1 MPVLHKVA
9 IENGTS
15 YTFDRVS
22 SIPRILKMLG
32 FEYTRVVNVPRL
44 QRILCK
50 LCFKDSLLF

>member
-1 MPVLHKVA
+1 MLVLHRVA

-15 YTFDRVS
+15 YMFDRVS